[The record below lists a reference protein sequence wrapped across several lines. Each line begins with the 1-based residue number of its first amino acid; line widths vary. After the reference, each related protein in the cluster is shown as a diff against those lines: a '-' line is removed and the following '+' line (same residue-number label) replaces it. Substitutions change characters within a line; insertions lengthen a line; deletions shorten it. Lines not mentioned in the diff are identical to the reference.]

1 MKGSGC
7 KQNFSD
13 EGVLERVASENTYRD
28 PPGDP
33 PPPSFPPLLRIDCRL
48 LLCTTIPERERE
60 RESFVNSYRDTR
72 INIGPG

>member
-33 PPPSFPPLLRIDCRL
+33 PLLRIDCRL
-48 LLCTTIPERERE
+48 LLWPATMPY
-60 RESFVNSYRDTR
+60 ESFGKQLSRRAN
-72 INIGPG
+72 

>member
-33 PPPSFPPLLRIDCRL
+33 PPPSLLRIDCRL
-48 LLCTTIPERERE
+48 LLHHAMRERE
-60 RESFVNSYRDTR
+60 FW
-72 INIGPG
+72 

>member
-33 PPPSFPPLLRIDCRL
+33 PLLRIDCRL
-48 LLCTTIPERERE
+48 LLCRPPCCTRVL
-60 RESFVNSYRDTR
+60 VNSYRDAR

>member
-28 PPGDP
+28 PLGDP
-33 PPPSFPPLLRIDCRL
+33 PPPSFPPAASYRL
-48 LLCTTIPERERE
+48 STPPLYHHTRERERE
-60 RESFVNSYRDTR
+60 REFCKQLSRHAN
-72 INIGPG
+72 